1 MAGGGG
7 TCQAGSVLRAM
18 REPETG
24 KPGPAARLI
33 AVLLVACL
41 VGMSGPVLMPVIRWV
56 LALL

>member
-1 MAGGGG
+1 MAGRGC
-7 TCQAGSVLRAM
+7 TCQAGEVLRSM

-24 KPGPAARLI
+24 KPGPAARLV

-41 VGMSGPVLMPVIRWV
+41 VGMSGPVLMPAIRWV